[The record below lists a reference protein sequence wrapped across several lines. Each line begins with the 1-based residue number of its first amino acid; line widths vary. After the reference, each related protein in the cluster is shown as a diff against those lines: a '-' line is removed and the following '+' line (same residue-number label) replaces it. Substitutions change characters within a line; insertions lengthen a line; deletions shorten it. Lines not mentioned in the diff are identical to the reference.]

1 MALAFAIMD
10 IDDEHLRALQLLEVR
25 PEPDASRLAVVWG
38 AAPGANL
45 EAAEE
50 ALQRH
55 RGALRH
61 AVAQALTRK
70 QAPTLSC
77 YLLPPFARE
86 VKE

>member
-10 IDDEHLRALQLLEVR
+10 IDDEDLRSLRLLEVR

-38 AAPGANL
+38 AAPGADL
-45 EAAEE
+45 EAAED
-50 ALQRH
+50 ALERH

-61 AVAQALTRK
+61 AVAQAITRK

-77 YLLPPFARE
+77 YVLPPFARE
-86 VKE
+86 VSE